1 MGTNPYCVGRC
12 HVSSRPSARL
22 LATDTDVQTCAW
34 CRAGLRRDLRT
45 LGELYDPDPDTGAA
59 ADQSP
64 PPAVLHVVLVAV
76 LASWCQRI
84 TADDDRVPTAREIG
98 PLVGFLI
105 TRLDRLMALPEAGDI
120 ADLVTAAGR
129 ARHPNP
135 MRRISYGRCRWP
147 GCDRTVFAT
156 VRAGVAHDPSRASCA
171 AGHVWPSRPGATHR
185 FVTT

>member
-12 HVSSRPSARL
+12 QFTGGS
-22 LATDTDVQTCAW
+22 LATDADVLTCAW
-34 CRAGLRRDLRT
+34 CRAGLRRDLRA
-45 LGELYDPDPDTGAA
+45 LAELYDRDADRAA
-59 ADQSP
+59 GRAP
-64 PPAVLHVVLVAV
+64 APAVLYLVLVAV
-76 LASWCQRI
+76 LASWCQRV
-84 TADDDRVPTAREIG
+84 TGDGEPAPTREIG
-98 PLVGFLI
+98 PLIGFLVA
-105 TRLDRLMALPEAGDI
+105 RLDRLMALPEAGEI
-120 ADLVTAAGR
+120 PELITAAGR

-156 VRAGVAHDPSRASCA
+156 VRAGVANDPPRASCA